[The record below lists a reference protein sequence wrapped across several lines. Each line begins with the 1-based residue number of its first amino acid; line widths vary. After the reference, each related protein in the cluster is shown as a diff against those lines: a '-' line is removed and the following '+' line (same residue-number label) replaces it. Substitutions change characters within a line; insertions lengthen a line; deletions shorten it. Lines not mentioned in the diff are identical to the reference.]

1 MLLIKIEYFKKN
13 KKPFMFNTE
22 ISDYDWYNGHSGAS
36 LAISLRSMEFI
47 AKNGWDKF
55 VAKNSK

>member
-1 MLLIKIEYFKKN
+1 
-13 KKPFMFNTE
+13 MFNTE